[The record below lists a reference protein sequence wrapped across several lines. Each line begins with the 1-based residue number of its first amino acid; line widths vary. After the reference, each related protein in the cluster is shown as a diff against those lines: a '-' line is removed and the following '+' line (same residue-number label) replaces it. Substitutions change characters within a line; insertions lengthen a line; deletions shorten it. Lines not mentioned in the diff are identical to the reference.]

1 MDIKKYEVFLNALE
15 KGCFAK
21 VCEELGY
28 TQPAITSMMKSMER
42 EIGFPLL
49 KRSNKGIQLTHEGR
63 EVLPLIR
70 ELVKVNNLLNQRY
83 DMLRGIETGHIRVGV
98 FPTVASAWMPKII
111 SRFEKK
117 YPHIEIELLE
127 ENSIHRLEDWLTNGY
142 IDIAFISRQPYHN
155 YKWIHLKK
163 DPYYAILPPEHPL
176 TSFERLPAEEFRE
189 QPFLMCRSTDGP
201 DEDITRYFAKQN
213 VPIKTRFTSNQDYTI
228 VYMVREGLGLALLPE
243 LIIKNLNKTTA
254 DDVNVRLMDPPFY
267 RELGMALRQGEEK
280 SPALSRF
287 IDCVKSMSLEL
298 NSPFIY
304 E

>member
-1 MDIKKYEVFLNALE
+1 MDIKKYEVFLSALE

-70 ELVKVNNLLNQRY
+70 ELVRVNNLLNQRY
-83 DMLRGIETGHIRVGV
+83 DMLRGIETGHICVGV
-98 FPTVASAWMPKII
+98 FPTVATAWMPKII

-117 YPHIEIELLE
+117 YPHIEIDLVE
-127 ENSIHRLEDWLTNGY
+127 ENSIHRLEEWLTNGQ
-142 IDIAFISRQPYHN
+142 IDIAFFARQPYHN
-155 YKWIHLKK
+155 YKWIHLKH
-163 DPYYAILPPEHPL
+163 DPYYALLPPEHPL
-176 TSFERLPAEEFRE
+176 TSFDQVPAEEFRD
-189 QPFLMCRSTDGP
+189 QPFLMCRSNEGP
-201 DEDITRYFAKQN
+201 DEDITRYFGEKN
-213 VPIKTRFTSNQDYTI
+213 IPIKPRFTSNQDFTI
-228 VYMVREGLGLALLPE
+228 VYMVKEGLGLAVLPE
-243 LIIKNLNKTTA
+243 LIVKTLNMTTA
-254 DDVNVRLMDPPFY
+254 SDVEVRPLKPAFH
-267 RELGMALRQGEEK
+267 RELGIALRQGEEK

-298 NSPFIY
+298 NGPFSY
-304 E
+304 D